1 MPRIFLTLFLLFLS
15 STALAEEPAVIRQ
28 QIEDTLRD
36 IVELQKLQQ
45 KLEQEQ
51 DSAQKRLRDTEVEI
65 GRIEKQAESLRQ
77 EIDKNESNLQELD
90 KKKSDLGAA
99 RLEQQRLV
107 ASQARV
113 TYQNGRQ
120 EYLKLLLNQ
129 QQPERFSRILT
140 YYEYLSQ
147 ARLQQIA
154 AFNQTLS
161 QLSTVEREVSQQQEQ
176 LSARQ
181 ERLKQQQSELVQLR
195 ETRRATLATLNREY
209 KTQTQKIQ
217 ARRKEHQ
224 QLEQN
229 LKRVEEVLAQQARIA
244 EEARRKAQEQARAQQ
259 QAAAAAAAKAAQQ
272 RQAASET
279 EPVEP
284 RPTTAVASASTSSS
298 FAAQRGRLPWPI
310 NGALLARYGEQRG
323 GDARMTWDGVLI
335 QASVG
340 TPVKA
345 IHAGRVVFADWLR
358 GAGLLVI
365 VDHGNGYLSLYGHN
379 QTLLRT
385 AGDVVRVGDPIATV
399 GNSGGQE
406 QAALYFAIRHQG
418 RPSDPAQ
425 WCHAQG

>member
-99 RLEQQRLV
+99 RLEQQHLV

-129 QQPERFSRILT
+129 QQPERFSRVLT

-259 QAAAAAAAKAAQQ
+259 QAAAAAKAQQ

-279 EPVEP
+279 EPAEP

>member
-99 RLEQQRLV
+99 RLEQQHLV

-259 QAAAAAAAKAAQQ
+259 QAAAAAKAQQ

-279 EPVEP
+279 EPAEP

>member
-1 MPRIFLTLFLLFLS
+1 M
-15 STALAEEPAVIRQ
+15 
-28 QIEDTLRD
+28 
-36 IVELQKLQQ
+36 
-45 KLEQEQ
+45 
-51 DSAQKRLRDTEVEI
+51 
-65 GRIEKQAESLRQ
+65 
-77 EIDKNESNLQELD
+77 
-90 KKKSDLGAA
+90 
-99 RLEQQRLV
+99 
-107 ASQARV
+107 
-113 TYQNGRQ
+113 
-120 EYLKLLLNQ
+120 
-129 QQPERFSRILT
+129 
-140 YYEYLSQ
+140 
-147 ARLQQIA
+147 
-154 AFNQTLS
+154 
-161 QLSTVEREVSQQQEQ
+161 SQQQEQ

-259 QAAAAAAAKAAQQ
+259 QAAAAAKAQQ

-279 EPVEP
+279 EPAEP